1 MYLRK
6 GQLPIFIVNLISLVV
21 FAIIFSKRK
30 NYEFMI
36 YIGVIVFFLI
46 LILYTNKKVNY
57 PNTVLWG
64 LTLWSILHM
73 SGGGLIVKDAVLYK
87 LMIYPIVGEPYNIFK
102 YDQLVHIIGFAVTTL
117 VFYHILK
124 PLLKVK
130 KWIQLSIVLVMA
142 GLGAGALNEIIE
154 FIATILVP
162 ETNVGGYFNTSLDLI
177 SNLIGAILAMVY
189 IYYKER

>member
-6 GQLPIFIVNLISLVV
+6 GQLPIFVVNIISIVI
-21 FAIIFSKRK
+21 FAILFSTRK

-36 YIGVIVFFLI
+36 YIGVIVFFLV
-46 LILYTNKKVNY
+46 LIVYTNKKINY
-57 PNTVLWG
+57 PNPVLWG

-73 SGGGLIVKDAVLYK
+73 SGGGIIIKDAVLYK
-87 LMIYPIVGEPYNIFK
+87 LMIYPIIGEPYNIFK
-102 YDQLVHIIGFAVTTL
+102 YDQLVHIIGFGVATL
-117 VFYHILK
+117 VFYHLLK

-142 GLGAGALNEIIE
+142 GLGAGALNEIVE

-162 ETNVGGYFNTSLDLI
+162 ETNVGGYINTSLDLI
-177 SNLIGAILAMVY
+177 SNLIGAILAMIY
-189 IYYKER
+189 IYFYER